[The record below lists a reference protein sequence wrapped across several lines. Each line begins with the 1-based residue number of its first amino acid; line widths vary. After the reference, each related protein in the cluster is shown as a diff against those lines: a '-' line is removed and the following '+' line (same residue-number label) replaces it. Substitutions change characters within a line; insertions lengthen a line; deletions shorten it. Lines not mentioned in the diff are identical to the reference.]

1 MSFRTH
7 LGLFVTLTLI
17 FAPLSWGK
25 RLLPPEVQP
34 VSDGPVEYRAPH
46 RQMGFIEAWDVEAD
60 QLLWLRQI
68 YVVKHRLDLER
79 DVQDVFIVSL
89 ELENGYLLLTNERSS
104 TYKLNLDSLEVE
116 VIEGTLMEAIE

>member
-1 MSFRTH
+1 MSLRTR
-7 LGLFVTLTLI
+7 LGLFMALTLI

-34 VSDGPVEYRAPH
+34 VRHGHVEYRAPH
-46 RQMGFIEAWDVEAD
+46 RQMGFIEAWDVEAG

-68 YVVKHRLDLER
+68 YVVKYRPDLER

-89 ELENGYLLLTNERSS
+89 KLENGYLLLTNERSS
-104 TYKLNLDSLEVE
+104 TYRLNLDSLEVE